1 MTNLLEVDECSS
13 TVTAIWI
20 NLRSEN
26 SVKQL
31 ILYSNNGYLWSWFW
45 CALIIYLG
53 SGRGCNLLDIPVHFY
68 SPSNGPL

>member
-26 SVKQL
+26 SVKQ
-31 ILYSNNGYLWSWFW
+31 YSLAITG
-45 CALIIYLG
+45 IYGAG
-53 SGRGCNLLDIPVHFY
+53 SVCFNYIFG
-68 SPSNGPL
+68 